1 MRFIQKIIYSNFIDF
16 MILSRDSLLDYS
28 QLYFLIVTLMH
39 CPFCN
44 APDSKVI
51 DSRLA
56 AEGRQIRRRRE
67 CVVCSERFTTFESY
81 DVVMPR
87 VQKSN
92 GRYEPFDE
100 AKLKRSL
107 QHALQKRPISL
118 DQIDTVLLEISQ
130 KLRSLGEREVPSRL
144 IGEAVME
151 ALYTLD
157 HVAYVRFASVY
168 RDFKDVEAFRQTIDQ
183 MRHSND

>member
-1 MRFIQKIIYSNFIDF
+1 
-16 MILSRDSLLDYS
+16 
-28 QLYFLIVTLMH
+28 MH

-67 CVVCSERFTTFESY
+67 CVACAERFTTFESY

-87 VQKSN
+87 VIKSN
-92 GRYEPFDE
+92 GRNQPFDE
-100 AKLKRSL
+100 EKLRNSL
-107 QHALQKRPISL
+107 MLALQKRPVNME
-118 DQIDTVLLEISQ
+118 QIETTLSEIGQ
-130 KLRSLGEREVPSRL
+130 KIRRLGEREVSSRV
-144 IGEAVME
+144 IGEIVMQS
-151 ALYTLD
+151 LYKLD

-168 RDFKDVEAFRQTIDQ
+168 RDFQDVDAFRREIDLMNTAQ
-183 MRHSND
+183 ANEDGRDTASVANESGGQR

>member
-1 MRFIQKIIYSNFIDF
+1 
-16 MILSRDSLLDYS
+16 
-28 QLYFLIVTLMH
+28 MH

-67 CVVCSERFTTFESY
+67 CVVCGERFTTFESY

-87 VQKSN
+87 VNKSN
-92 GRYEPFDE
+92 GRNEPFDE
-100 AKLKRSL
+100 QKLRRSL
-107 QHALQKRPISL
+107 SHALQKRPVSQDKIEATLS
-118 DQIDTVLLEISQ
+118 EIGQ
-130 KLRSLGEREVPSRL
+130 KIRQLGERDVDSRV
-144 IGEAVME
+144 IGEIVMQ

-168 RDFKDVEAFRQTIDQ
+168 RDFQDVEAFRREIDQ
-183 MRHSND
+183 MNVKDPEDQ

>member
-1 MRFIQKIIYSNFIDF
+1 
-16 MILSRDSLLDYS
+16 
-28 QLYFLIVTLMH
+28 MH

-67 CVVCSERFTTFESY
+67 CVACGDRFTTFESY

-87 VQKSN
+87 VIKSN
-92 GRYEPFDE
+92 GRNEPFNE
-100 AKLKRSL
+100 EKLRHSL
-107 QHALQKRPISL
+107 TLALQKRPVSQ
-118 DQIDTVLLEISQ
+118 DQIEATLLDIGQ
-130 KLRSLGEREVPSRL
+130 HLRRLGERDVTSRK
-144 IGEAVME
+144 IGEIVMQS
-151 ALYTLD
+151 LYDLD

-168 RDFKDVEAFRQTIDQ
+168 RDFQDVDAFKREIEQMGMEQTGIARNMLEQTSVEKTALEKPVSEKLGKDSQKP
-183 MRHSND
+183 

>member
-1 MRFIQKIIYSNFIDF
+1 
-16 MILSRDSLLDYS
+16 
-28 QLYFLIVTLMH
+28 MH

-67 CVVCSERFTTFESY
+67 CVACGERFTTFESY

-87 VQKSN
+87 VIKSN
-92 GRYEPFDE
+92 GRNEPFDE
-100 AKLKRSL
+100 QKLRRSL
-107 QHALQKRPISL
+107 SHALQKRPVNQE
-118 DQIDTVLLEISQ
+118 QIEATVSEIGQ
-130 KLRSLGEREVPSRL
+130 QIRHLGERDVGSRV
-144 IGEAVME
+144 IGEIVMQ
-151 ALYTLD
+151 ALYKLD

-168 RDFKDVEAFRQTIDQ
+168 RDFQDVEAFRREIDQ
-183 MRHSND
+183 MNVKDHLQS

>member
-1 MRFIQKIIYSNFIDF
+1 
-16 MILSRDSLLDYS
+16 MI
-28 QLYFLIVTLMH
+28 MH

-67 CVVCSERFTTFESY
+67 CVTCNERFTTFESY

-87 VQKSN
+87 VMKSN

-118 DQIDTVLLEISQ
+118 DQIDTALLEISQ

-144 IGEAVME
+144 IGEAVMD